1 MSNPELELDHYD
13 VIVIGTGLAE
23 SIAAASLAKAGKS
36 VLHLDP
42 NEYYGGEQASL
53 TLDELVE
60 WSNSQ
65 SSSTSSSSS
74 SWNVKYGSTSTTP
87 LDESLQNDRR
97 RYALSLFP
105 AILPSRGDLIDTLIS
120 SDVSKYVSFRILDS
134 ISLYTSEGEFKKVPG
149 SKEEIFKDKT
159 ISLMDKRKLMKF
171 LLFAASEFEE
181 SEILKGK
188 ESQPLIQFLQES
200 FSLPTPLS
208 ESIIYAISHCSSPT
222 EPNLPALKRTRRYLK
237 SIGRYGN
244 NAFLVGQYGGAG
256 EIAQGFCR
264 ACAVFGGTYIL
275 GPSAKPTSLST
286 SSEGVTLDIPCHP
299 RPVTG
304 RYLISSPNHI
314 PQILFGT
321 TPSGDPDEGHH
332 IAHCIAVTRTLPEA
346 LRRKP
351 ISSQETI
358 EQEQEQEQVENDDTS
373 LIVFPTENGG
383 VVRCYVNGEGT
394 GSCPPGQY
402 IIYLSTSISPTFT
415 TSPSEMLK
423 PYLAKITHDSVF
435 TAYYVSSRP
444 SSASIPASVSDKII
458 VLKPYAGSELVTG
471 GLDWEARQGEVAY
484 RAVMGEGGKGFFEKD
499 ITEEEEMGIEDDM

>member
-65 SSSTSSSSS
+65 SSSASSSRS
-74 SWNVKYGSTSTTP
+74 SWKVKYGSTSTTP
-87 LDESLQNDRR
+87 LDEGLQNDKR

-120 SDVSKYVSFRILDS
+120 SDVSKYVSFRALDS
-134 ISLYTSEGEFKKVPG
+134 ISLHTSEGEFKKVPG

-181 SEILKGK
+181 SEILKGR
-188 ESQPLIQFLQES
+188 ETQPLIQFLQES

-208 ESIIYAISHCSSPT
+208 ESIIYAISHCSSPS
-222 EPNLPALKRTRRYLK
+222 EPTLPALIRTRRYLK

-275 GPSAKPTSLST
+275 GPSARPTSISET
-286 SSEGVTLDIPCHP
+286 PEGVTLDIPSHP
-299 RPVTG
+299 RPVTASH
-304 RYLISSPNHI
+304 LISSPNHV
-314 PQILFGT
+314 PPTLFD
-321 TPSGDPDEGHH
+321 TPSSEHSLEEHH
-332 IAHCIAVTRTLPEA
+332 TAHCIAITKTLPEA

-351 ISSQETI
+351 ISSQESA
-358 EQEQEQEQVENDDTS
+358 EEGQEQVENDDTS
-373 LIVFPTENGG
+373 LVVFPAENGG

-402 IIYLSTSISPTFT
+402 IIYLSTSIPPTFT
-415 TSPSEMLK
+415 TSPSDILQ
-423 PYLAKITHDSVF
+423 PYLSKITQDPVF
-435 TAYYVSSRP
+435 SACYVSSRP
-444 SSASIPASVSDKII
+444 SSTSIPVSVSDKII
-458 VLKPYAGSELVTG
+458 VLKPYAGSELITE
-471 GLDWEARQGEVAY
+471 GLDWEAKQGELAY
-484 RAVMGEGGKGFFEKD
+484 HAVMGEGGKGFFEKD
-499 ITEEEEMGIEDDM
+499 ITEEEEMGIEEDM

>member
-65 SSSTSSSSS
+65 SSSASSSSS
-74 SWNVKYGSTSTTP
+74 SWNVKYSSTSTTP
-87 LDESLQNDRR
+87 LDERLQNDRR
-97 RYALSLFP
+97 RYALSLFS

-171 LLFAASEFEE
+171 LLFAASDFEE

-188 ESQPLIQFLQES
+188 ENQPLIQFLQTS

-208 ESIIYAISHCSSPT
+208 ESIIYAISHCSSPSEQT
-222 EPNLPALKRTRRYLK
+222 LPALVRTRRYLK

-264 ACAVFGGTYIL
+264 ACAVFGGTYVL
-275 GPSAKPTSLST
+275 GPSAKPTSIAET
-286 SSEGVTLDIPCHP
+286 PEGVTLDIPCHP
-299 RPVTG
+299 RPATASH
-304 RYLISSPNHI
+304 LISSPNHI
-314 PQILFGT
+314 PPTLFDT
-321 TPSGDPDEGHH
+321 PPSGNPEEQLHT
-332 IAHCIAVTRTLPEA
+332 AHCIAITKTLPEA

-351 ISSQETI
+351 ISSQKTADE
-358 EQEQEQEQVENDDTS
+358 EQEQVENDDTS
-373 LIVFPTENGG
+373 LIVFPTENGR

-402 IIYLSTSISPTFT
+402 IIYLSTSIPHISTP
-415 TSPSEMLK
+415 SPSEILQ
-423 PYLAKITHDSVF
+423 PYLAKITNDSVF
-435 TAYYVSSRP
+435 SAYYVSSRP

-458 VLKPYAGSELVTG
+458 VLKPYAGSELLTE
-471 GLDWEARQGEVAY
+471 GLDWEAKQGKAAY
-484 RAVMGEGGKGFFEKD
+484 HAVIGEGGKGFFEKD
-499 ITEEEEMGIEDDM
+499 ITEEEEMGIEDM